1 MSKYQSHKAYAT
13 PLHKVYSRIERSL
26 SSLGALTLEN
36 HRLYNDRVTVYKN
49 LHSITNFSPDSLK
62 LFTVTLNSYG
72 CGVRLKQTRAINKSC
87 TALFSHRGSSE
98 WNKLPLAVTKHL
110 TLASF
115 KTALKQY
122 LNCTR
127 PINF

>member
-1 MSKYQSHKAYAT
+1 MT
-13 PLHKVYSRIERSL
+13 E
-26 SSLGALTLEN
+26 
-36 HRLYNDRVTVYKN
+36 YKS
-49 LHSITNFSPDSLK
+49 LHSIKKFSTDSLG
-62 LFTVTLNSYG
+62 LSIVTSNTRG
-72 CGVRLKQTRAINKSC
+72 CRVRLKQTRAINKSC
-87 TALFSHRGSSE
+87 AALFSHRGSSE
-98 WNKLPLAVTKHL
+98 WNKLPLAVTKHS